1 MKKRMLAV
9 VLAVCALAVLAIGS
23 TFAFFT
29 SNDNAGN
36 TFTMGNVKI
45 ELTETSTES
54 EGVKTGE
61 VAEDGKGIKYSGAMP
76 GDVFSKEPTVTNTG
90 DNTAW
95 VRVKIDVAVT
105 GVAEGTEPADME
117 ANIAALKE
125 SIVADMVANYGWAV
139 KTTDDG
145 YVYYKTPVE
154 SNCTADLFKT
164 VTIPTSWGNEAAGA
178 SFSIEISAQAVQY
191 DNNGAS
197 WDQASWTDFEA

>member
-95 VRVKIDVAVT
+95 IRVKIDVT
-105 GVAEGTEPADME
+105 TEDE
-117 ANIAALKE
+117 AMVENMNALKA
-125 SIVADMVANYGWAV
+125 SIIDDMTANYGWAV
-139 KTTDDG
+139 TNDDE
-145 YVYYKTPVE
+145 YIYYTLPVISGE
-154 SNCTADLFKT
+154 AVDLFKT
-164 VTIPTSWGNEAAGA
+164 VTIPTSWGNEAANA

-197 WDQASWTDFEA
+197 WDQASWTDFDTEA